1 MRKNAIKFHRQ
12 YFAIGV
18 SSSFRLVSFVV
29 VESSRFPFTHP
40 FQFTNNH
47 LLEWL
52 LTFTQCQMARPQ
64 RESPK
69 KAKGKENF
77 PVINF
82 TSIVYLKCHF
92 ATRKPRGS
100 SFTPRDSRGKWSVC
114 ILLRTLVPFAFTW
127 KSHRKDL
134 DSSAIRQR
142 KKTET
147 FDI

>member
-12 YFAIGV
+12 FFAIGV
-18 SSSFRLVSFVV
+18 SSSFWLVSFVV

-52 LTFTQCQMARPQ
+52 LTFTQCQMARPR

-69 KAKGKENF
+69 KARAKENF

-114 ILLRTLVPFAFTW
+114 ILLRTLVPSAFTW

-142 KKTET
+142 KKNGN
-147 FDI
+147 F